1 MLKRPL
7 MFVIPVPVL
16 LFGCP
21 CGTLLS
27 LATAYLVVRTC
38 CVVRT
43 FLTGFD
49 LVLIRRIVFS
59 ISHFCGLPPNFLVTV
74 PFLSVL
80 CLPRRFFPVPCGP
93 SLPTFKIV
101 LFVFW
106 RTSNPM
112 WSLAPEQI
120 IQQPCI
126 LAVLD
131 NGVLGPLDSLRSAS
145 FQQPRFTW
153 PCIYSASFKLLLLR
167 HMTLLVFSHQRTT
180 LFHKKLWNLP
190 YGYCRIGSPRS
201 CR

>member
-49 LVLIRRIVFS
+49 LVLILRIVFS

-74 PFLSVL
+74 PF
-80 CLPRRFFPVPCGP
+80 
-93 SLPTFKIV
+93 
-101 LFVFW
+101 
-106 RTSNPM
+106 
-112 WSLAPEQI
+112 
-120 IQQPCI
+120 
-126 LAVLD
+126 
-131 NGVLGPLDSLRSAS
+131 LRSAS

>member
-7 MFVIPVPVL
+7 MFLIPVPVL

-80 CLPRRFFPVPCGP
+80 CLP
-93 SLPTFKIV
+93 SL
-101 LFVFW
+101 
-106 RTSNPM
+106 SGPM
-112 WSLAPEQI
+112 WSELTQVQDRPFRLLA
-120 IQQPCI
+120 
-126 LAVLD
+126 
-131 NGVLGPLDSLRSAS
+131 N
-145 FQQPRFTW
+145 
-153 PCIYSASFKLLLLR
+153 
-167 HMTLLVFSHQRTT
+167 
-180 LFHKKLWNLP
+180 
-190 YGYCRIGSPRS
+190 
-201 CR
+201 

>member
-21 CGTLLS
+21 RGTLLS

-120 IQQPCI
+120 IQQPRI

-145 FQQPRFTW
+145 CQQPRFTW
-153 PCIYSASFKLLLLR
+153 PCIY
-167 HMTLLVFSHQRTT
+167 
-180 LFHKKLWNLP
+180 
-190 YGYCRIGSPRS
+190 
-201 CR
+201 